1 MPPRLLP
8 LPGTTAHGF
17 RDRGRVA
24 ARVVQRPAAV
34 STNFRVV
41 DAIER
46 QDASLSESQGP
57 VLFAVDDDVLTLE
70 LLCEIAQEAGWTAF
84 GFTRL
89 AELQEALD
97 QRRPRVLILDDDL
110 VDGRGGD
117 LARVLREDPRMAH
130 VTLLVC
136 TAAHPMRVAEIGAW
150 APVISKPFDLGEIE
164 GFLEAAGRQVPGAR
178 YGQSG

>member
-1 MPPRLLP
+1 MH
-8 LPGTTAHGF
+8 TKM
-17 RDRGRVA
+17 
-24 ARVVQRPAAV
+24 
-34 STNFRVV
+34 RVV

-46 QDASLSESQGP
+46 QDASLGDSRGP

-89 AELQEALD
+89 SELQAALD
-97 QRRPRVLILDDDL
+97 ERRPRVLILDDDL
-110 VDGRGGD
+110 ADGRGGD
-117 LARVLREDPRMAH
+117 LAREFRENPRMAD

-164 GFLEAAGRQVPGAR
+164 RFLDAAARREAPSAIQRWG
-178 YGQSG
+178 

>member
-1 MPPRLLP
+1 M
-8 LPGTTAHGF
+8 H
-17 RDRGRVA
+17 
-24 ARVVQRPAAV
+24 
-34 STNFRVV
+34 TNFRVV

-46 QDASLSESQGP
+46 QDASLTDSRGP

-89 AELQEALD
+89 GELQAALD

-117 LARVLREDPRMAH
+117 LARDLREDPRMAD

-136 TAAHPMRVAEIGAW
+136 TAAHPMRVAEIGTW
-150 APVISKPFDLGEIE
+150 APVISKPFDLREIE
-164 GFLEAAGRQVPGAR
+164 RFLEAATRPAPAPR
-178 YGQSG
+178 AMYGQSG

>member
-1 MPPRLLP
+1 MN
-8 LPGTTAHGF
+8 
-17 RDRGRVA
+17 
-24 ARVVQRPAAV
+24 
-34 STNFRVV
+34 TNFRVV

-46 QDASLSESQGP
+46 QDASLTDSHGP

-70 LLCEIAQEAGWTAF
+70 LLCEIAQEAGWAAF

-89 AELQEALD
+89 GELQAALD

-117 LARVLREDPRMAH
+117 LARELREDPRMAD

-136 TAAHPMRVAEIGAW
+136 TAAHPMRVAEIGGW
-150 APVISKPFDLGEIE
+150 APVISKPFDLREIE
-164 GFLEAAGRQVPGAR
+164 AFLDAAGRQASGEGAR
-178 YGQSG
+178 YGRSG